1 MKLDRLLDKQAKY
14 ESYLQKGI
22 RCKVVPHGLNLQLEP
37 TIGNHDQEF
46 LDNWYQK
53 LNKFSF
59 ELMGDIVK
67 FCETTKTNVS
77 EQIKQVEETLKSKT
91 TQPKYNGINHK
102 ST

>member
-59 ELMGDIVK
+59 ELMGDIK
-67 FCETTKTNVS
+67 EFQQQDNIIITNADKGGDKY
-77 EQIKQVEETLKSKT
+77 IEEANRQRNL
-91 TQPKYNGINHK
+91 I
-102 ST
+102 